1 MTNAARTEPTH
12 RLDIRVESDVAMA
25 RQQCRALGLHQ
36 GLSQAAREALA
47 TAVSELGRNILVHA
61 WTGEIVLA
69 AVDDGARKGV
79 LVIARDDG
87 PGIVDL
93 AQALQ
98 DGFSTSNG
106 LGLGLPSVRRLMDE
120 FELLSNPGQGT
131 TVRMLK
137 WASYGGRTW
146 R

>member
-1 MTNAARTEPTH
+1 MTTAAVTEGAV
-12 RLDIRVESDVAMA
+12 RLDIRVESDIAIA
-25 RQQCRALGLHQ
+25 RQYSRALGLRQ

-47 TAVSELGRNILVHA
+47 IAVSEVGRNILVHA
-61 WTGEIVLA
+61 CTGELLLT
-69 AVDDGARKGV
+69 AVDGGGRKGV

-87 PGIVDL
+87 PGIADR
-93 AQALQ
+93 AEALR

-120 FELLSNPGQGT
+120 FELLSSEGHGT

-137 WASYGGRTW
+137 WMTPRT
-146 R
+146 